1 MNFLKLTQAR
11 AQCGQNILR
20 IFFVLALLTLGA
32 SVALAQGAPPD
43 MDFHDYKSDNFTR
56 YVSTGRAFTGGAGG
70 YVHGKIRNGKL
81 IRLSIGLAGDT
92 GGPNGLKKHLVY
104 YDADSPNHSSHAPI
118 ARWYNVNANTKRL
131 VIRYVR
137 ATQEFNGTSTYSLGV
152 SKVEIQ
158 FINGA
163 PGKIVVSYTHRS
175 YERLYGEPTVPKGV
189 RAYNGTIFSG
199 SPVNGRRLFYELL

>member
-1 MNFLKLTQAR
+1 MNYLKNVHSR
-11 AQCGQNILR
+11 FGRR
-20 IFFVLALLTLGA
+20 IFTVRLIGALALLSLCAGFTM
-32 SVALAQGAPPD
+32 AQSAPPD
-43 MDFHDYKSDNFTR
+43 MDFHDYKSDNNTR
-56 YVSTGRAFTGGAGG
+56 YVSTGRAFTGSAGG
-70 YVHGKIRNGKL
+70 YVHGSIRNGKL
-81 IRLSIGLAGDT
+81 IRLSIGLAGDS
-92 GGPNGLKKHLVY
+92 GGPNGLKRHLVY
-104 YDADSPNHSSHAPI
+104 YDADSPNHNSYAPL
-118 ARWYNVNANTKRL
+118 ALWYNVNATTKRL

-175 YERLYGEPTVPKGV
+175 YERLYGKPSVPKGV

>member
-1 MNFLKLTQAR
+1 MNFLKDAHTR
-11 AQCGQNILR
+11 IGQSFRFSRLLGVVA
-20 IFFVLALLTLGA
+20 VLMLGA
-32 SVALAQGAPPD
+32 MAAMAQSAPPD
-43 MDFHDYKSDNFTR
+43 MDFHDYKSDNNTR
-56 YVSTGRAFTGGAGG
+56 YVSTGRAFTGSAGG
-70 YVHGKIRNGKL
+70 YVHGSIRNGKL
-81 IRLSIGLAGDT
+81 IRLSIGLAGDS
-92 GGPNGLKKHLVY
+92 GGPNGLKRHLVY
-104 YDADSPNHSSHAPI
+104 YDADSPNHSSYAPL
-118 ARWYNVNANTKRL
+118 ALWYNVNATTKRL

-175 YERLYGEPTVPKGV
+175 YERLYGEPKVPKRV
-189 RAYNGTIFSG
+189 KAYNGTIFSG